1 MALRIQSRLRRL
13 ETRLSDGS
21 GLRPR
26 SPEWL
31 EHWARRLNAILRG
44 EEAGLPGCIPLDV
57 WDAIGTA
64 DAAEGVPESARCLAQ
79 MAAVRSEDS

>member
-1 MALRIQSRLRRL
+1 MATLRILSRLRRL

-31 EHWARRLNAILRG
+31 EHWARRLNAILCG
-44 EEAGLPGCIPLDV
+44 EDPGSPGCIPLEV
-57 WDAIGTA
+57 WDAIGDA
-64 DAAEGVPESARCLAQ
+64 DGVQASEEL
-79 MAAVRSEDS
+79 AAVGVGAECVDS